1 VVSASDGV
9 EEPESVGWAGI
20 GEVTPRPGE
29 DLEPLLAWL
38 RTGSPTSERL
48 DFPAGTALP
57 DGRVDLCKQ
66 QLGPRGAARVTAALP
81 RVGPGAEPPVRHLLL
96 GTDGLGD
103 QGAEAVA
110 EGAGE
115 RGVQTLYLGCNKITA
130 GGACRIATRLRA
142 SPQAVRAVWLKRNP
156 LGAGVPREDTVDGS
170 SAGRGPSA
178 GESISDL
185 IDAAPLLRTLDLV
198 QTGLGPHDAADVV
211 GALIAAA
218 GTGREFERLYIGGN
232 PLGPT
237 GAEPLARLIAAGAVT
252 ELYASAAQ
260 LGSLGA
266 LVLADA
272 LDSAPRGCLRHLSL
286 ASNGIGARA
295 AARLVTSAASA
306 GLQSLDLGRVRA
318 AGAIGAADNRL
329 DAAATAAI
337 GTSLAAHEHQL
348 SYVVLTDC
356 GMRSAEALSLLRHLG
371 DAAAARTRFVLG
383 KGIAGTVR
391 SEFARLAEGISAP
404 RPSADVAA
412 IRSVYRTAA
421 PS

>member
-1 VVSASDGV
+1 VSASDGA
-9 EEPESVGWAGI
+9 EQPESLGWAGI

-57 DGRVDLCKQ
+57 DGRLDLCKQ
-66 QLGPRGAARVTAALP
+66 ELGPRGAARVTAALP

-103 QGAEAVA
+103 EGADAVA

-156 LGAGVPREDTVDGS
+156 LGASGPGAPGAS
-170 SAGRGPSA
+170 SAGDGPSA

-198 QTGLGPHDAADVV
+198 QTGLGPRDAADVV

-218 GTGREFERLYIGGN
+218 GTGRRFERLYIGGN

-237 GAEPLARLIAAGAVT
+237 GAEALARLIAAGAVT
-252 ELYASAAQ
+252 ELYVSAAQ

-266 LVLADA
+266 LVLVDA
-272 LDSAPRGCLRHLSL
+272 LDAAPRARLRQLSV

-295 AARLVTSAASA
+295 AARLVASAASA

-318 AGAIGAADNRL
+318 AGATGAPDNRL

-337 GTSLAAHEHQL
+337 GTSLAGGEHQL
-348 SYVVLTDC
+348 SYVVLADC

-371 DAAAARTRFVLG
+371 DAAARTRFVLG

-391 SEFARLAEGISAP
+391 AEFARRAEAIAVP
-404 RPSADVAA
+404 RPSADVTA